1 MKNESKSKAIAILRI
16 AIVAAILMV
25 ALALAMNKILVG
37 FVVAAIAGVFLV
49 YFLVKDRRYLR

>member
-1 MKNESKSKAIAILRI
+1 VKNESKSKAIAILRI

-25 ALALAMNKILVG
+25 ALALAMNRIFVG

-49 YFLVKDRRYLR
+49 YFLAKDRRYLR

>member
-49 YFLVKDRRYLR
+49 YFLVRDRRYLR

>member
-16 AIVAAILMV
+16 AIVTAILMV

-49 YFLVKDRRYLR
+49 YFLVRDRRYLR

>member
-1 MKNESKSKAIAILRI
+1 MENESKSKAIAILRI

-37 FVVAAIAGVFLV
+37 FVVSAIAGVFLV

>member
-16 AIVAAILMV
+16 AIVTAILMV

-49 YFLVKDRRYLR
+49 YFLAKDRHYLR

>member
-25 ALALAMNKILVG
+25 ALALAMNRIFVG
-37 FVVAAIAGVFLV
+37 FVVAAIAGVFLA
-49 YFLVKDRRYLR
+49 YFLAKDRRYLR

>member
-1 MKNESKSKAIAILRI
+1 VKNESKSKAIAILRI
-16 AIVAAILMV
+16 AIVTAILMV

-49 YFLVKDRRYLR
+49 YFLVRDRRYLR